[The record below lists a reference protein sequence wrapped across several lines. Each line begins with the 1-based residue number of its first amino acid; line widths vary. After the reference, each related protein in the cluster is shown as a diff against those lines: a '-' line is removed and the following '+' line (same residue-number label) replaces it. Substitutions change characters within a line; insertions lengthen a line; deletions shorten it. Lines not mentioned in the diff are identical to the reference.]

1 MVCGRGRTCCFHGWL
16 WRRSC
21 RPWRCDPGAYVC
33 WQPLRAESCVS
44 PCCAGKE
51 SKDHEKENV
60 RRIKEIQKKCKERE
74 RAQERSQPKPVKAL
88 WKSQKY
94 ENVESKVKARLQVG
108 SQGAPQLCCQGRR
121 RKSHHGFCLPPPAR
135 PFCPRNPRAVLGVG
149 RAALSVSLSR
159 GASGCFSASHGWGSC
174 PTGHCPPLFCTAL
187 GQRRRDQP
195 SVFVPALGSLCGTR
209 WVLPAVQLS

>member
-1 MVCGRGRTCCFHGWL
+1 M
-16 WRRSC
+16 
-21 RPWRCDPGAYVC
+21 
-33 WQPLRAESCVS
+33 S

-135 PFCPRNPRAVLGVG
+135 PFCPRNPRAVLGVVQSSPQRIPVPRCLRLLLSLPRLG
-149 RAALSVSLSR
+149 LVPHRSLPSPVLHGTGAEKERSAFSLCASSREPVWHTVGFTSCAAELK
-159 GASGCFSASHGWGSC
+159 HGWF
-174 PTGHCPPLFCTAL
+174 LF
-187 GQRRRDQP
+187 
-195 SVFVPALGSLCGTR
+195 
-209 WVLPAVQLS
+209 

>member
-21 RPWRCDPGAYVC
+21 RPWRCDLGAYVC

-135 PFCPRNPRAVLGVG
+135 PFCPRNLRAVLGVVQSSPQRIPVPRCLRLPSQPPTAG
-149 RAALSVSLSR
+149 ARAPQV
-159 GASGCFSASHGWGSC
+159 
-174 PTGHCPPLFCTAL
+174 TAL
-187 GQRRRDQP
+187 PCSARHWGREGEISLQ
-195 SVFVPALGSLCGTR
+195 SLC
-209 WVLPAVQLS
+209 QLSGACVAHGGFYQLCS